1 MPLTRA
7 NARDREAGGTA
18 ITETAATAGRRRN
31 TARARA
37 AQAEDRV
44 ADNPA
49 QGVRERDGDGRAR
62 TRNMNR
68 GNLRRSFSV
77 PNLDEGEIY
86 RLKQ

>member
-49 QGVRERDGDGRAR
+49 QGVRERDGRAR